1 MLLNLFPLYSF
12 SHDAR
17 IALSL
22 ASSFS
27 LYGKAETSFI
37 LFIWTNEKFRKYNRP
52 MQNALQNHL
61 DLIYN
66 RSSLKSVLFIK
77 KL

>member
-37 LFIWTNEKFRKYNRP
+37 LFIWTNEKFRK
-52 MQNALQNHL
+52 
-61 DLIYN
+61 
-66 RSSLKSVLFIK
+66 
-77 KL
+77 